1 MNVAEAVVQNGEEHD
16 DVLHMKGAPVNM
28 RLFKSNKLYRSVIM
42 EIIDLM
48 IQGASTSFDDYPK
61 VQGISGANVGI
72 PFNIVVVITEG
83 GQEIFIN
90 PKVIN
95 RSGTTVSA
103 KSNCG
108 SLNLQES
115 IKIERHLWVGVR
127 YYDVEG
133 IEHQQIFEIGDFHE
147 VSSATL
153 QHEIEHNLGILI
165 TDK

>member
-28 RLFKSNKLYRSVIM
+28 RLFKSNRSYRSVIM
-42 EIIDLM
+42 KVIDLM
-48 IQGASTSFDDYPK
+48 IKGASISFDDYPK

-72 PFNIVVVITEG
+72 PFNIVVVIIEG

-115 IKIERHLWVGVR
+115 IKIERYLWVE
-127 YYDVEG
+127 VEWHDIDG
-133 IEHQQIFEIGDFHE
+133 GLHQEIFKIGDSDP

-153 QHEIEHNLGILI
+153 QHEMEHNLGILI